1 MTTFSIGQV
10 EVMITPELD
19 VVAQIAEEML
29 RSLSSLLPRELQD
42 SERADVM
49 AIICDGLYRAQND
62 VIRRATKDGDYPRDL

>member
-29 RSLSSLLPRELQD
+29 RNLSSLLPRELQD